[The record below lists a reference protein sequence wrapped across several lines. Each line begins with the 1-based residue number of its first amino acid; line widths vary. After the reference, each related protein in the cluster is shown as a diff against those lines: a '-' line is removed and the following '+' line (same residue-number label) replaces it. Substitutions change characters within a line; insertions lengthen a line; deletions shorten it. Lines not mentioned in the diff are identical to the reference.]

1 MKKILRVMAIV
12 VLALSLGTA
21 AASAQTGT
29 IDNTGPD
36 SVNKIKFSNRHDT
49 DLNNRTKIRVRNDN
63 PQVAQSGDVSVN
75 HNTTGGGAAS
85 GAAAND
91 GLLRVAGAVDNTGS
105 SAAALANGEGEGDPE
120 GTVTNTGPDSIN
132 KIKFENKNYVDVA
145 NKTRID
151 VRNNNDQ
158 YAKSGDVCVEDNTTA
173 GDATSGDASNIS
185 TVDLNF
191 TVTN

>member
-29 IDNTGPD
+29 IGTTGPD
-36 SVNKIKFSNRHDT
+36 SVNKIKFSNRHDV
-49 DLNNRTKIRVRNDN
+49 DLNNRTKIKVRNTN
-63 PQVAQSGDVSVN
+63 PQVAQSGDVGVS
-75 HNTTGGGAAS
+75 HNTTGGSAAS

-91 GLLRVAGAVDNTGS
+91 GLLRVAGAVDNSGS
-105 SAAALANGEGEGDPE
+105 SAAALANQNGGDPTGSIE
-120 GTVTNTGPDSIN
+120 NTGPDSTN
-132 KIKFENKNYVDVA
+132 KVLFENKNYVDVA

-173 GDATSGDASNIS
+173 GDAVSGDASNIS